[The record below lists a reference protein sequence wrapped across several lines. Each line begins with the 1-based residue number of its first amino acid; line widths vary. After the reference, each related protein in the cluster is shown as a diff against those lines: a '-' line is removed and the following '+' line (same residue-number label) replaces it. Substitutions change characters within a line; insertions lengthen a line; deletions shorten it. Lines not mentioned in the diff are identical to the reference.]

1 MIDRFSEVHN
11 TWAPREMSNRELW
24 HWRAQLILT
33 RRLTDVGEAPSP
45 EPAGGDGG
53 R

>member
-1 MIDRFSEVHN
+1 V
-11 TWAPREMSNRELW
+11 RELRGVPGEILLEDALW

-33 RRLTDVGEAPSP
+33 RRLTDVGEGPPP
-45 EPAGGDGG
+45 EAEEHDGG